1 MLSRVA
7 ENLYWMSRYVER
19 AENVARL
26 LDVGFDL
33 ELDDATLEISREPA
47 PVEGVLNILGCRN
60 AFQKRHGPGPT
71 DRDAV
76 LRFLTFDRGNSLS
89 ILAMVA
95 AARENAR
102 GTQEAVSTEVWGQIN
117 RLYLYLNGPKAQRRF
132 ADSPSRFYDGL
143 KRACVLFAG
152 LIDGTLPHNEVYHFL
167 QVGRYLE
174 RAGQIARILADR
186 AHQLQP
192 PGGLGDRPLQ
202 LVHGTSLLRICSAHD
217 AYLRTYQDQID
228 SECIVQYLVL
238 NADFPR
244 SVRFAV
250 ERCSAS
256 LREISGADSDE
267 YGSESERLLG
277 RLAGELRYLEAA
289 EIFARGLPGF
299 LADLLRTCDL
309 VGRAIHQS
317 YFFT

>member
-33 ELDDATLEISREPA
+33 ELDDATLEVDEDPA
-47 PVEGVLNILGCRN
+47 PVEGVLNILGCRQ
-60 AFQKRHGPGPT
+60 AFQKRHGAGPAE
-71 DRDAV
+71 RDAV
-76 LRFLTFDRGNSLS
+76 LRYLTFDRANSLS
-89 ILAMVA
+89 VLAMVA

-102 GTQEAVSTEVWGQIN
+102 GTQEAVGTEVWGQLN
-117 RLYLYLNGPKAQRRF
+117 RLYLYLNGTKAQRRF
-132 ADSPSRFYDGL
+132 AESPSRFYHGL
-143 KRACVLFAG
+143 KRSCVLFAG
-152 LIDGTLPHNEVYHFL
+152 LIDGTLPHDEVYHFL

-174 RAGQIARILADR
+174 RAGQIARILIDR

-192 PGGLGDRPLQ
+192 PADPADRPLQ

-217 AYLRTYQDQID
+217 AYLRMYQDHID
-228 SECIVQYLVL
+228 SECIVHYLVL

-250 ERCSAS
+250 ECCAHS
-256 LREISGADSDE
+256 LREISGADTDE

-277 RLAGELRYLEAA
+277 RLGGDLRYLDAA
-289 EIFARGLPGF
+289 EIFVRGLRRF
-299 LADLLRTCDL
+299 LGDLLETCDRA
-309 VGRAIHQS
+309 GQAIHQA

>member
-33 ELDDATLEISREPA
+33 ELDDATLDTDREPA
-47 PVEGVLNILGCRN
+47 PVEGVLNILGCRQ
-60 AFQKRHGPGPT
+60 AFQKRYGTGT
-71 DRDAV
+71 ADRDAV
-76 LRFLTFDRGNSLS
+76 LRFLTFDRSNSLS
-89 ILAMVA
+89 VLAMVA

-102 GTQEAVSTEVWGQIN
+102 GTQESVSSEVWSQIN
-117 RLYLYLNGPKAQRRF
+117 RLYLYLNGGKAQRRF
-132 ADSPSRFYDGL
+132 EESPSRFYDGL

-174 RAGQIARILADR
+174 RAGQIARILTDR
-186 AHQLQP
+186 AHQLTP
-192 PGGLGDRPLQ
+192 LALPGDRPLQ

-228 SECIVQYLVL
+228 SEGIVQYLVL

-250 ERCSAS
+250 ERCALS
-256 LREISGADSDE
+256 LREISGADTDE
-267 YGSESERLLG
+267 YVSESERLLG
-277 RLAGELRYLEAA
+277 RLSGELRYLEAG
-289 EIFARGLPGF
+289 EIFARGLSTF
-299 LADLLRTCDL
+299 LAELLETCDR
-309 VGRAIHQS
+309 VGREVHQA